1 MAPPDATEVL
11 IVGAGPVGL
20 SAAIELGRRGIRAIV
35 IEQNERIGHQP
46 RAKTTN
52 VRSMEHMRR
61 WGIAERI
68 RRASPLPA
76 AYPTDIV
83 FATRLCGHPLARIEN
98 AFYGARVKD
107 DRFSEP
113 AQWIPQYAVEA
124 VLRDHVLTLPSID
137 LRFATRLAAVKQ
149 SADGIE
155 AEVVSATT
163 SAASTISARYM
174 IAADGARSLVRK
186 LLDIS
191 MAGQHAYAQNFNL
204 VLRCP
209 NLGRLHP
216 QQPAI
221 MYWLVNPDA
230 PAVMGPMD
238 RGDTWYFM
246 MALARG
252 QATPDAAE
260 ARAIVNKAVGREIEM
275 EILVSDPW
283 SAHSLIAERY
293 RQGRIFLAGDACHLH
308 PPYGGYGMNM
318 GISDAVD
325 LGWKLAARLSGW
337 GGDALLGSYEAER
350 RPVHQRVIQEAVEN
364 YAALPRDLLTANL
377 ESESGAGAAAR
388 QALGAR
394 IARDKLR
401 EFKTLGVVLGDR
413 YAGSPIVISDGT
425 AAPEAH
431 FMNYV
436 PSAHPGSLAPHL
448 WLGDGSSLYDH
459 FGDGFTLLATR
470 AGGEDE
476 IDRLAA
482 TARDLGI
489 PLTVAAPRD
498 DRLPDL
504 YGARLALIR
513 PDQHVAWRGD
523 RLDRDPRALLSCV
536 CGIS

>member
-1 MAPPDATEVL
+1 
-11 IVGAGPVGL
+11 
-20 SAAIELGRRGIRAIV
+20 
-35 IEQNERIGHQP
+35 
-46 RAKTTN
+46 
-52 VRSMEHMRR
+52 MEHMRR

-68 RRASPLPA
+68 RQASPLPPGH
-76 AYPTDIV
+76 PTDIV

-98 AFYGARVKD
+98 AFYGARGKD

-113 AQWIPQYAVEA
+113 AQWIPQYEVEG

-137 LRFATRLAAVKQ
+137 LRFGTRLAAVAQ
-149 SADGIE
+149 SDAGIE
-155 AEVVSATT
+155 AEVVSTATG
-163 SAASTISARYM
+163 AASGIAARYM
-174 IAADGARSLVRK
+174 IAADGARSLTRK

-191 MAGQHAYAQNFNL
+191 MTGQHAYAQNFNL

-209 NLGRLHP
+209 RLGQLHG
-216 QQPAI
+216 QHPAI

-252 QATPDAAE
+252 QATPDETE
-260 ARAIVNKAVGREIEM
+260 ARAIVHKAVGREIEM

-318 GISDAVD
+318 GIADAVD
-325 LGWKLAARLSGW
+325 LGWKLAARIQGW
-337 GGDALLGSYEAER
+337 GGEILLGSYEAER
-350 RPVHQRVIQEAVEN
+350 RPVHQRVIDEAVQN

-377 ESESGAGAAAR
+377 ESDDSAGAAAR
-388 QALGAR
+388 EALGTR
-394 IARDKLR
+394 IAKDKLR
-401 EFKTLGVVLGDR
+401 EFRTLGVVLGDR
-413 YAGSPIVISDGT
+413 YGGSPIVISDGT

-436 PSAHPGSLAPHL
+436 ASAHPGSLAPHL
-448 WLGDGSSLYDH
+448 WLADGASLYDR
-459 FGDGFTLLATR
+459 FDDGFTLLVTR
-470 AGGEDE
+470 PGAEGEIE
-476 IDRLAA
+476 RLAA
-482 TARDLGI
+482 AALDLGI
-489 PLTVAAPRD
+489 PLTVATPRD

-523 RLDRDPRALLSCV
+523 RLDRDPAALLDQV
-536 CGIS
+536 RGA

>member
-1 MAPPDATEVL
+1 
-11 IVGAGPVGL
+11 
-20 SAAIELGRRGIRAIV
+20 
-35 IEQNERIGHQP
+35 
-46 RAKTTN
+46 
-52 VRSMEHMRR
+52 MEHMRR

-68 RRASPLPA
+68 RQASPLPPGH
-76 AYPTDIV
+76 PTDIV

-113 AQWIPQYAVEA
+113 AQWIPQYEVEA

-137 LRFATRLAAVKQ
+137 LRFATQLAAVTQ
-149 SADGIE
+149 SDDDIE
-155 AEVVSATT
+155 AEVVSTT
-163 SAASTISARYM
+163 DGVPSRIAARYM
-174 IAADGARSLVRK
+174 IAADGARSLTRK

-191 MAGQHAYAQNFNL
+191 MTGQHAYAQNFNL

-209 NLGRLHP
+209 GLGGLHG

-252 QATPDAAE
+252 QATPDEAE

-293 RQGRIFLAGDACHLH
+293 RAGRIFLAGDACHLH

-325 LGWKLAARLSGW
+325 LGWKLTARIQGW
-337 GGDALLGSYEAER
+337 GGEALLGSYEAER
-350 RPVHQRVIQEAVEN
+350 RPVHQRVIDEAVQN

-377 ESESGAGAAAR
+377 ETDGSAGIAAR
-388 QALGAR
+388 EALGAR
-394 IARDKLR
+394 IAKDKLR
-401 EFKTLGVVLGDR
+401 EFRTLGVVLGDR
-413 YAGSPIVISDGT
+413 YAGSPIVVSDGT
-425 AAPEAH
+425 TAPEAH
-431 FMNYV
+431 FMNYA

-448 WLGDGSSLYDH
+448 WLADGASLYDH
-459 FGDGFTLLATR
+459 FGDGFTFLATR
-470 AGGEDE
+470 ADAEDE
-476 IDRLAA
+476 IQRLAA
-482 TARDLGI
+482 AAGDLGI
-489 PLTVAAPRD
+489 PLTVATSRD

-523 RLDRDPRALLSCV
+523 RLDRDPRALLDRV
-536 CGIS
+536 RGV